1 MLLIEF
7 LRERKK
13 IRNHCVVTGRYYT
26 VAINVKSVVAM
37 ATDINDLTNSTHF
50 VSVARA
56 LERFLANCHPPC
68 YHVPGA
74 LTCEG
79 SIYTRREQH

>member
-1 MLLIEF
+1 MEL
-7 LRERKK
+7 
-13 IRNHCVVTGRYYT
+13 VTECYYT

-37 ATDINDLTNSTHF
+37 ATDIDDLTNNTYF
-50 VSVARA
+50 FSVARA
-56 LERFLANCHPPC
+56 LERFLASCHPPC

-79 SIYTRREQH
+79 SITHAGSTSPRH